1 MTYSFNVTFQNVFLY
16 VLRQDIAR
24 IVNSSVFIKMVEIAT
39 LRMEAAA
46 VALGGLGITG
56 RKLMV
61 PLVLT
66 HYT

>member
-1 MTYSFNVTFQNVFLY
+1 MTYSFNLTFQNVFLY

-56 RKLMV
+56 
-61 PLVLT
+61 
-66 HYT
+66 